1 MIGGVSDDPA
11 TGAVRRTG
19 DADVAE
25 SDCSAREIEV
35 HLFGITARFV
45 LMGRFLP
52 ESAESPANVTPR
64 RTFTTGKET
73 PPQRCTRDGAR
84 SRLDDLQLG

>member
-64 RTFTTGKET
+64 RTFKARHSVALATVHTSRGLTTYNPGV
-73 PPQRCTRDGAR
+73 
-84 SRLDDLQLG
+84 